1 MVDTQK
7 KMYEGQPGVGDTLLY
22 TAPAGGAIV
31 RGIDVTNNT
40 ALDATI
46 TLALNSDGALI
57 DATKFFSDFVIPAHG
72 HSSWSGFQVLDSL
85 QTIRGSQGTAL
96 ALTITISGIEES

>member
-57 DATKFFSDFVIPAHG
+57 DATKFFSDFVIESCRSPPLAQSPPEARRLSRNSPAPSPG
-72 HSSWSGFQVLDSL
+72 NAVSL
-85 QTIRGSQGTAL
+85 
-96 ALTITISGIEES
+96 